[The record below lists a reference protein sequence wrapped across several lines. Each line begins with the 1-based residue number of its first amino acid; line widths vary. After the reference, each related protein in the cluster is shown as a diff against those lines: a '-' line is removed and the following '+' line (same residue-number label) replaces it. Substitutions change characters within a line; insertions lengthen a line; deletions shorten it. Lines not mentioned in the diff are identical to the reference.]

1 MQTHNEW
8 RDLGLQ
14 LADAFDNMVAH
25 GARARLHAQ
34 AAFARLLLGKEPI
47 EFVRGPATAHRV
59 LDDGPLAR
67 LLRYP
72 STKPGSTRPLLIV
85 SSLINRYY
93 VLDLLPELSVIA
105 LLNRRGFDVY
115 ALDWKSPGPAG
126 PDLGFTD
133 YVDGVIPSAAKQV
146 AALHHGALPAVI
158 GYCMGGTLSVMFAA
172 RHADKLR
179 ALCLLGTPVEFRL
192 SGELHSLTD
201 RRRFDADLLMD
212 VLGNMPPT
220 MMQSGFKLLN
230 PLDAFNKMVALF
242 KDAGD
247 GERVRHFV
255 ALESWLDDNI
265 AFPGGVYREYI
276 RALYQDDLLCK
287 RTMRIAG
294 TPVDLGKLSAPLLN
308 VIALRDH
315 ICAPPSSR
323 ALMPLVASKDKEV
336 MEFDTGHIGLTT
348 SRRSL
353 SELWPRISDWL
364 EQRA

>member
-1 MQTHNEW
+1 MQPHNEW
-8 RDLGLQ
+8 RALSLQ
-14 LADAFDNMVAH
+14 LADTFDTMVAY

-34 AAFARLLLGKEPI
+34 AAFARLLHGKEPI
-47 EFVRGPATAHRV
+47 EFVAGPATPSRV
-59 LDDGPLAR
+59 LEEGPLAR
-67 LLRYP
+67 LIHYP
-72 STKPGSTRPLLIV
+72 SAQPGAGKPILIV
-85 SSLINRYY
+85 ASLINRYY
-93 VLDLLPELSVIA
+93 VMDLLPELSVIS
-105 LLNRRGFDVY
+105 LLARRGFDVY
-115 ALDWKSPGPAG
+115 VLDWKSPGPDG
-126 PDLGFTD
+126 PELGFSD
-133 YVDGVIPSAAKQV
+133 YVDGVIPRAARLV
-146 AALHHGALPAVI
+146 AARHAGKLPAVI

-179 ALCLLGTPVEFRL
+179 SLCLLGTPVEFRL
-192 SGELHSLTD
+192 SGELYNLTD

-212 VLGNMPPT
+212 VLGNMPPF

-230 PLDAFNKMVALF
+230 PFDAVNKLVSLVR
-242 KDAGD
+242 DAGD

-255 ALESWLDDNI
+255 ALESWLDDNV

-294 TPVDLGKLSAPLLN
+294 TPVDLGKLVAPLLN

-315 ICAPPSSR
+315 ICAPPASR

-353 SELWPRISDWL
+353 SELWPRIADWM

>member
-1 MQTHNEW
+1 DT
-8 RDLGLQ
+8 
-14 LADAFDNMVAH
+14 MVAH

-34 AAFARLLLGKEPI
+34 AAFARLLLGKAPI
-47 EFVRGPATAHRV
+47 EYVAGPATPHRV
-59 LDDGPLAR
+59 LEDGPLAR
-67 LLRYP
+67 LLHYP
-72 STKPGSTRPLLIV
+72 SAKPGVGQPILIV
-85 SSLINRYY
+85 ASLINRYY
-93 VLDLLPELSVIA
+93 VFDLLPELSVIA

-115 ALDWKSPGPAG
+115 VLDWKSPGADG
-126 PDLGFTD
+126 PSLGFAD
-133 YVDGVIPSAAKQV
+133 YVDGVIPAAAKTV
-146 AALHHGALPAVI
+146 AARHRGALPAVI

-172 RHADKLR
+172 RHADTLR

-192 SGELHSLTD
+192 SGELYDLTD

-212 VLGNMPPT
+212 VLGNMPPS

-230 PLDAFNKMVALF
+230 PFDAFNKMVALF
-242 KDAGD
+242 NDAGD
-247 GERVRHFV
+247 ADRVRHFV

-294 TPVDLGKLSAPLLN
+294 TPVDLSRLTAPLLN
-308 VIALRDH
+308 VMALRDH

-323 ALMPLVASKDKEV
+323 ALMSLVGSTHKEA

-353 SELWPRISDWL
+353 AELWPRIADWL
-364 EQRA
+364 EPRA